1 MNFDKIIR
9 LEGAPNFRDIGGY
22 SAKSGKKV
30 KIGMIYRSDELSR
43 LTDNDV
49 SILEHLGIK
58 MIFDLRTPSE
68 CKSKPD
74 RIIKNSVRT
83 INIPMN
89 PLQENFSQ
97 KKLFVL
103 MHQKAGE
110 FDFDNLMDEYYQKF
124 AFGCKEQI
132 KEIITLLSNPK
143 NLPALIHCTAGKDRT
158 GFISAIIQLLAGVPR
173 NEVLED
179 YLATNQFIQN
189 RVKKLTRFLRIMSLF
204 RISESRLKP
213 LLEVNEK
220 YLVRVLDNIYS
231 KYANIEEYL
240 INACKVEDAI
250 VLNLRN
256 MLVE

>member
-1 MNFDKIIR
+1 MIFDKTIR

-22 SAKSGKKV
+22 CTKSGKKI

-49 SILEHLGIK
+49 SILEQLGIK
-58 MIFDLRTPSE
+58 LICDLRTASE
-68 CKSKPD
+68 RKSKPD
-74 RIIKNSVRT
+74 RLINNGIRN

-97 KKLFVL
+97 RKLFLL

-110 FDFDNLMDEYYQKF
+110 LDFDNLMDQYYQKF
-124 AFGCKEQI
+124 AFGCKEQV
-132 KEIITLLSNPK
+132 KEIITLLSDSK
-143 NLPALIHCTAGKDRT
+143 NLPAVIHCTAGKDRT
-158 GFISAIIQLLAGVPR
+158 GFITAIIQLLAGVPR

-189 RVKKLTRFLRIMSLF
+189 RIKKLTRFLRIISFF

-213 LLEVNEK
+213 MLEVNKK
-220 YLVRVLDNIYS
+220 YLEEVLDNIYA
-231 KYANIEEYL
+231 KYSNIEEYL
-240 INACKVEDAI
+240 TYACQIDNAD
-250 VLNLRN
+250 VLKLRN
-256 MLVE
+256 MLIE